1 MASTT
6 TLPLVHLIGS
16 VPLDTTEEVFTTLS
30 KQLPARLRCIPDGEV
45 GERKDFCAW
54 QWQKL
59 PTKVLS
65 SHFKNPDQVA
75 AAYEKTNKEG
85 KDGAATADV
94 TLAEFPS
101 TGYDDVAIASYTKFR
116 QLRDQGVIPAD
127 VRFQVSLPTPLNSIA
142 FFVDPAYVTRAEE
155 LYRERIIEAVKNI
168 QKSIP
173 KEDLAIQWDMPTEM
187 AHMEHAY
194 GPERKDF
201 KALAPHY
208 SPVREGI
215 VTRVGLLAAAVD
227 PSVPMGFHLCYG
239 DAGHEHFVQPVD
251 TSLLVSLINDLHSHL
266 TPKRPINWVHLP
278 VPKDRVDEAYY
289 KPLQDLKLS
298 PETDL
303 VLGLVHA
310 NDLKGTQSRIATA
323 SSVLGD
329 GRRFGVSTECGMGRT
344 SRDEL
349 DSIFEICRDVTG
361 SK

>member
-6 TLPLVHLIGS
+6 TLPLVHLVGS

-30 KQLPARLRCIPDGEV
+30 KQLPSRLRCIPDGEV
-45 GERKDFCAW
+45 GERKNFCAW
-54 QWQKL
+54 QWQKF

-65 SHFKNPDQVA
+65 SHFKTADLLA
-75 AAYEKTNKEG
+75 GEYEKTKKEE
-85 KDGAATADV
+85 KDGVAADI
-94 TLAEFPS
+94 TLAEFPP
-101 TGYDDVAIASYTKFR
+101 TGYDDVAIASYTKFCK
-116 QLRDQGVIPAD
+116 LRDQGVIPAG
-127 VRFQVSLPTPLNSIA
+127 VRFQVCVPTPLNSVA

-155 LYRERIIEAVKNI
+155 LYRERIIEAVKNL

-173 KEDLAIQWDMPTEM
+173 KEDLAIQWDMPIEM

-201 KALAPHY
+201 QALAPHY

-215 VTRVGLLAAAVD
+215 VTRVGLVATAVD

-239 DAGHEHFVQPVD
+239 DAGHQHFVQPVD
-251 TSLLVSLINDLHSHL
+251 TSLLVSLINDLHAHL

-298 PETDL
+298 AETDL

-310 NDLKGTQSRIATA
+310 NDLQGTQSRIATA
-323 SSVLGD
+323 SGVLGD

-344 SRDEL
+344 PRDEL
-349 DSIFEICRDVTG
+349 DSIFEICREVTG